1 VGGAEEDDICESEG
15 AREEWPKDERDVRN
29 LHTKT
34 YRFRENLSF
43 HLSDKTTGMVPDII
57 AFLEIVGGARE
68 SQNQKRKRDT
78 VEFTLTKSCEQ
89 IRKKAVSNEIM

>member
-1 VGGAEEDDICESEG
+1 MILGINKHTFNLLENEFCCVRDSYFRKVNLVISE
-15 AREEWPKDERDVRN
+15 
-29 LHTKT
+29 
-34 YRFRENLSF
+34 
-43 HLSDKTTGMVPDII
+43 KTTGMVPDII

-89 IRKKAVSNEIM
+89 IRKKAVSNENRSKDVKKGCS